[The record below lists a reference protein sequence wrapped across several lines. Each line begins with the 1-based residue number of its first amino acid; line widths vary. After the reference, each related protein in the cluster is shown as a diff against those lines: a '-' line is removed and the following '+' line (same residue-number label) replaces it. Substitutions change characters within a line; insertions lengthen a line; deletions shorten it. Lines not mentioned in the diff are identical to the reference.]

1 MSMPLNK
8 IARFIDEG
16 PENNVHFFAQG
27 DIARAAAQHVGRTSQ

>member
-16 PENNVHFFAQG
+16 PENNVHFFASC
-27 DIARAAAQHVGRTSQ
+27 DLKEFKGRDSKK